1 MPEKKTWCGVGWLA
15 PGLLQMKSLCKGWPF
30 ATMPFEILCYHATSC
45 HIAARCSGRGCAR
58 GEGKK
63 IAWTIAKT
71 GNCCFFY
78 KILSFTVSQ
87 SPCRSRRFVW
97 KRCRR
102 CDHPVRC
109 DNSFDHELVDV
120 VFMIKDTPSTLAFAC
135 YYIISLKLILNK
147 TDIPVDV
154 DITTGMRE
162 KTTLI
167 SAR

>member
-1 MPEKKTWCGVGWLA
+1 MPEKKTWCGVGCVSSWITSDEISV
-15 PGLLQMKSLCKGWPF
+15 PGMTFRNHAFWD
-30 ATMPFEILCYHATSC
+30 TMLSC

-135 YYIISLKLILNK
+135 YYIISSKMILNK
-147 TDIPVDV
+147 TDNPVDV